1 MDGFKMDTL
10 GYLRRT
16 HYSNEIVPAVDATDV
31 VIFGIVASI
40 REHGKLTF
48 LILEDTKGL
57 VQVTI
62 HKNNVPESVVAKL
75 KEIQEQSFVGIR
87 GKVKS
92 TEKAPHG
99 AEIVPDEIKVLS
111 IPHCLAPFKL
121 YKQRLPNIEKRLDLR
136 AIDLRRPQPKAIF
149 KIKHVALQS
158 IRSFFSGQGY
168 LEVETPKI
176 ISTATEGGA
185 ALFPLLYYNKEA
197 FLAQS
202 PQLYKEQLVGALE
215 KVFEIGPIFRAE
227 RSRTMKHLS
236 EATSVDLEE
245 AYVNYEDV
253 MKTLERVI
261 TFTIAEVLDKC
272 KDELSLLKVKLK
284 VPQMPFK
291 SYTYDEILKLL
302 SDEAIEVTW
311 GNDLFVSELKALE
324 KKLPD
329 FYFIKDWPTSSKA
342 FYLKAKDDKPE
353 ICESFDLMHGSL
365 EISSGGS
372 RIDQKQALVEK
383 LKERSF
389 DPAAFEYHLKVFDYG
404 MPPHAGFGFGLDRL
418 MMVLCKQKNIREV
431 VLYPRDQR
439 RLIP

>member
-1 MDGFKMDTL
+1 MDSLEG
-10 GYLRRT
+10 LRRT
-16 HYSNEIVPAVDATDV
+16 HYSTDITPSAEGAEAVV
-31 VIFGIVASI
+31 FGIVASI

-48 LILEDTKGL
+48 LILEDKNGI
-57 VQVTI
+57 VQVTV
-62 HKNNVPESVVAKL
+62 HKNNVSEAVYAKVKTL
-75 KEIQEQSFVGIR
+75 QEQSFIGVK

-99 AEIVPDEIKVLS
+99 AEIAPSDLRLLS
-111 IPHCLAPFKL
+111 IPQSIPPFKL
-121 YKQRLPNIEKRLDLR
+121 YKQKLPNIEKRLDLR
-136 AIDLRRPQPKAIF
+136 AVDLRRPQAKAIF
-149 KIKHVALQS
+149 KIKHMALQS
-158 IRSFFSGQGY
+158 IRGFFSERGY

-202 PQLYKEQLVGALE
+202 PQLYKEQLISAFE

-245 AYVNYEDV
+245 AYVTYEDV
-253 MKTLERVI
+253 MKTLDEVI
-261 TFTIAEVLDKC
+261 THTVSDIASNC
-272 KDELSLLKVKLK
+272 KDELALLKVKLK
-284 VPQMPFK
+284 VPQSPFK
-291 SYTYDEILKLL
+291 IYTYDEIIGLLKAEGV
-302 SDEAIEVTW
+302 DVEW
-311 GNDLFVSELKALE
+311 GNDLYVSEMKLLE

-329 FYFIKDWPTSSKA
+329 FYFIKDWPTASKA
-342 FYLKAKDDKPE
+342 FYLKAKEDNPE

-372 RIDQKQALVEK
+372 RIDQKQALMDK

-389 DPAAFEYHLKVFDYG
+389 DPKAFEYHLKVFDYG
-404 MPPHAGFGFGLDRL
+404 MPPHAGFGFGLDRF

>member
-1 MDGFKMDTL
+1 M
-10 GYLRRT
+10 
-16 HYSNEIVPAVDATDV
+16 
-31 VIFGIVASI
+31 
-40 REHGKLTF
+40 GKLTF
-48 LILEDTKGL
+48 LIIEDLNGI
-57 VQVTI
+57 VQVTV
-62 HKNNVPESVVAKL
+62 HKNSVPESVFFKL
-75 KEIQEQSFVGIR
+75 KEIQEQTFVGIK

-99 AEIVPDEIKVLS
+99 AEIVPDEIRVLS
-111 IPHCLAPFKL
+111 IPQSLAPFKL

-136 AIDLRRPQPKAIF
+136 AIDLRRPQAKAMF
-149 KIKHVALQS
+149 KMKHVALQS
-158 IRSFFSGQGY
+158 IRAFFSSQGY

-197 FLAQS
+197 FLGQS
-202 PQLYKEQLVGALE
+202 PQLYKEQLVGAFE

-245 AYVNYEDV
+245 AYVTYNDV
-253 MKTLERVI
+253 MQTLERVI
-261 TFTIAEVLDKC
+261 TFAISEIVSKC
-272 KDELSLLKVKLK
+272 KDELSLLKIKLK
-284 VPQMPFK
+284 VPQTPFK
-291 SYTYDEILKLL
+291 IYSYDEILKLL
-302 SDEAIEVTW
+302 SDEEIEVAW
-311 GNDLFVSELKALE
+311 GKDLFTSEMKVLE
-324 KKLPD
+324 KKLPG
-329 FYFIKDWPTSSKA
+329 FYFIKDWPTASKS
-342 FYLKAKDDKPE
+342 FYLKAKEDKPE

-372 RIDQKQALVEK
+372 RIDQKQTLVEK

-389 DPAAFEYHLKVFDYG
+389 DPASFEYHLKVFDYG

-418 MMVLCKQKNIREV
+418 MMVICKQKNIREV

>member
-1 MDGFKMDTL
+1 
-10 GYLRRT
+10 
-16 HYSNEIVPAVDATDV
+16 
-31 VIFGIVASI
+31 
-40 REHGKLTF
+40 
-48 LILEDTKGL
+48 
-57 VQVTI
+57 
-62 HKNNVPESVVAKL
+62 
-75 KEIQEQSFVGIR
+75 
-87 GKVKS
+87 
-92 TEKAPHG
+92 
-99 AEIVPDEIKVLS
+99 
-111 IPHCLAPFKL
+111 
-121 YKQRLPNIEKRLDLR
+121 
-136 AIDLRRPQPKAIF
+136 
-149 KIKHVALQS
+149 
-158 IRSFFSGQGY
+158 

-372 RIDQKQALVEK
+372 RIDQKQALV
-383 LKERSF
+383 
-389 DPAAFEYHLKVFDYG
+389 
-404 MPPHAGFGFGLDRL
+404 
-418 MMVLCKQKNIREV
+418 
-431 VLYPRDQR
+431 
-439 RLIP
+439 